1 MDIGLSGRRALVTA
15 ASKGLGLAIAKTLA
29 AEGARVAV
37 ASRSKENLERAAAAI
52 GHGTLAIPADLT
64 DAAQVR
70 ALVDRAAEALGGLD
84 ILVSNTGGPPR
95 ATFGEITEEAW
106 RAAVDLTL
114 MSAVRLGQAALPHL
128 VKSGSGRILF
138 VASISI
144 KQPVQGL
151 ILSNAPRS
159 GLLGLAKTLA
169 NDLAPRGIRV
179 NVLLPGFTWT
189 DRVKDLARD
198 TAKAQKITEDEVRR
212 RWEAD
217 IPMGRLARPEEI
229 ASVAAFL
236 VSDAASYVTGAVL
249 QADGGFIRTVM

>member
-1 MDIGLSGRRALVTA
+1 
-15 ASKGLGLAIAKTLA
+15 
-29 AEGARVAV
+29 
-37 ASRSKENLERAAAAI
+37 
-52 GHGTLAIPADLT
+52 
-64 DAAQVR
+64 
-70 ALVDRAAEALGGLD
+70 
-84 ILVSNTGGPPR
+84 SNTGGPPR
-95 ATFGEITEEAW
+95 ATFGEIPEEAW

-128 VKSGSGRILF
+128 ERSGSGRILF

-198 TAKAQKITEDEVRR
+198 TAQAQKTTEDEVRR

-249 QADGGFIRTVM
+249 QADGGYVRTVV